1 MVATVLHMLRPLLML
16 CYGAVEGRLMAT
28 ATADR
33 TTTPIHLGYPSLRK
47 AAEILGVNASTLS
60 RRDLDVIEMGAQTRL
75 SARTVMEE
83 AAYFNRRDR
92 NEVAA
97 ELVELAE
104 EQAPEVVDAVEAEI
118 TDYLQERER
127 AAGPTRPEGEWLAE
141 AERFLPHDLFERVR
155 RVYEQAEVG
164 SPRSLSGPAPN

>member
-1 MVATVLHMLRPLLML
+1 MT
-16 CYGAVEGRLMAT
+16 T

-33 TTTPIHLGYPSLRK
+33 TTAPIRLGYPSLRK

-60 RRDLDVIEMGAQTRL
+60 RRNLDVVEMGAQTRL

-97 ELVELAE
+97 ELKRTLEHFKVPQREKGEVLA
-104 EQAPEVVDAVEAEI
+104 AFAAHKNEV
-118 TDYLQERER
+118 T
-127 AAGPTRPEGEWLAE
+127 AGAGTVGTKTR
-141 AERFLPHDLFERVR
+141 
-155 RVYEQAEVG
+155 
-164 SPRSLSGPAPN
+164 